1 MAMSYLQ
8 SPGNWLV
15 VLASFAVVS
24 LCVVLH
30 YEVLSACNRYLAK
43 LSHQRRRRVLLLMFI
58 ILSTHVAEI
67 WLFGAGYMLL
77 AQNGSLGALTGLPTT
92 GLPDFVY
99 FSAVTYATVGF
110 GDVVP
115 VGAIRFL
122 AGTESLTG
130 FVMITWSASYTF
142 LEMQRDWRPG

>member
-1 MAMSYLQ
+1 
-8 SPGNWLV
+8 
-15 VLASFAVVS
+15 
-24 LCVVLH
+24 
-30 YEVLSACNRYLAK
+30 
-43 LSHQRRRRVLLLMFI
+43 MFI

-67 WLFGAGYMLL
+67 WLFGVGYLTL
-77 AQNGSLGALTGLPTT
+77 VRYADLGALMGLPTT
-92 GLPDFVY
+92 ELPDFVY

-122 AGTESLTG
+122 AGMESLTG

-142 LEMQRDWRPG
+142 LEMQRDWRSS

>member
-1 MAMSYLQ
+1 MRMSYIS
-8 SPGNWLV
+8 SPGNWIV
-15 VLASFAVVS
+15 VLTAVVITS
-24 LCVVLH
+24 LCVGLH
-30 YEVLSACNRYLAK
+30 YEVLNLCNRFLSK
-43 LSHQRRRRVLLLMFI
+43 LSRLRRRRVLLLMFI

-67 WLFGAGYMLL
+67 WLFGLGYLTL
-77 AQNGSLGALTGLPTT
+77 VRYADLGALMGLPTT
-92 GLPDFVY
+92 ELPDFVY

-122 AGTESLTG
+122 AGMESLTG

-142 LEMQRDWRPG
+142 LEMQRDWRSS

>member
-1 MAMSYLQ
+1 MAMTYLQ

-15 VLASFAVVS
+15 VLAAFVIVS

-30 YEVLSACNRYLAK
+30 YEVLSVCNRYLAK

-58 ILSTHVAEI
+58 ILSTHIAEI

-77 AQNGSLGALTGLPTT
+77 VSNGALGTLTGLPATS
-92 GLPDFVY
+92 LPDFVY

-122 AGTESLTG
+122 AGMESLTG

>member
-1 MAMSYLQ
+1 MQMSYIS
-8 SPGNWLV
+8 SPGNWVV
-15 VLASFAVVS
+15 VLTSVVITS

-30 YEVLSACNRYLAK
+30 YEVLNLCNRFLSK

-67 WLFGAGYMLL
+67 WLFGVGYLTL
-77 AQNGSLGALTGLPTT
+77 VRYADLGSLMGLPTT
-92 GLPDFVY
+92 ELPDFVY

-122 AGTESLTG
+122 AGMESLTG

-142 LEMQRDWRPG
+142 LEMQRDWRPS

>member
-8 SPGNWLV
+8 SPANWLV
-15 VLASFAVVS
+15 VLASFAIVS

-30 YEVLSACNRYLAK
+30 YEVLSVCNRYLAK
-43 LSHQRRRRVLLLMFI
+43 LSRQRRRRVLLLMFV
-58 ILSTHVAEI
+58 ILSTHIAEI

-77 AQNGSLGALTGLPTT
+77 VSNGSLGALTGLPATS
-92 GLPDFVY
+92 LPDFVY

-122 AGTESLTG
+122 AGMESLTG

>member
-15 VLASFAVVS
+15 VLASFLIVS

-58 ILSTHVAEI
+58 ILSTHIAEI

-77 AQNGSLGALTGLPTT
+77 ASNAALGTLTGLPAT

-122 AGTESLTG
+122 AGMESLTG

>member
-1 MAMSYLQ
+1 MRMSYIS
-8 SPGNWLV
+8 SPGNWVV
-15 VLASFAVVS
+15 VLAAVVITS
-24 LCVVLH
+24 LCVGLH
-30 YEVLSACNRYLAK
+30 YEVLNLCNRFLSK
-43 LSHQRRRRVLLLMFI
+43 LSRLRRRRVLLLMFI

-67 WLFGAGYMLL
+67 WLFGVGYLTL
-77 AQNGSLGALTGLPTT
+77 VRYADLGALMGLPTT
-92 GLPDFVY
+92 ELPDFVY

-122 AGTESLTG
+122 AGMESLTG

-142 LEMQRDWRPG
+142 LEMQRDWRSS

>member
-1 MAMSYLQ
+1 MSYLQ
-8 SPGNWLV
+8 SPGNWFV
-15 VLASFAVVS
+15 VLASLTIVS

-142 LEMQRDWRPG
+142 LEMQRDWRPR

>member
-1 MAMSYLQ
+1 MSYLQ
-8 SPGNWLV
+8 SPGNWIV
-15 VLASFAVVS
+15 VLSSVIIVS

-30 YEVLSACNRYLAK
+30 YEILSLCNRYLSR
-43 LSHQRRRRVLLLMFI
+43 LSHLRRRRVLLLMFI

-67 WLFGAGYMLL
+67 WLFGVGYLLL
-77 AQNGSLGALTGLPTT
+77 ATAGSFGALEGLPTT
-92 GLPDFVY
+92 DLPDFVY

-122 AGTESLTG
+122 AGMESLTG

-142 LEMQRDWRPG
+142 LEMQRDWRPE

>member
-1 MAMSYLQ
+1 MAYLQ
-8 SPGNWLV
+8 SPGNWIV
-15 VLASFAVVS
+15 VLTSVVLTS

-30 YEVLSACNRYLAK
+30 YEVLNLCNRFLSK

-58 ILSTHVAEI
+58 ILSTHVTEI
-67 WLFGAGYMLL
+67 WMFGAGYLIL
-77 AQNGSLGALTGLPTT
+77 VRGAGLGALTGLPTM

-115 VGAIRFL
+115 TGAIRFL
-122 AGTESLTG
+122 AGLESLTG
-130 FVMITWSASYTF
+130 FLMITWSASYTF

>member
-15 VLASFAVVS
+15 VLASIAIVS

-77 AQNGSLGALTGLPTT
+77 VSNGSLGALVGLPATS
-92 GLPDFVY
+92 LPDFVY

-122 AGTESLTG
+122 AGMESLTG

-142 LEMQRDWRPG
+142 LEMQRDWRPR